1 MVILLEMEI
10 VELIPQACYTGVVKE
25 HAENMEMLHMMLCVL
40 RERQSSWQLTPEER
54 TNTKRGI
61 EALEAAK
68 AALSVQ
74 IYA

>member
-1 MVILLEMEI
+1 MAI
-10 VELIPQACYTGVVKE
+10 VEVHSNSCYTTGIVKQ
-25 HAENMEMLHMMLCVL
+25 HAENMEMLHTMLCVL
-40 RERQSSWQLTPEER
+40 RERQSSWKLTAEER
-54 TNTKRGI
+54 QQTKRGI